1 MFKYKEQFKKILV
14 SIAVG
19 CTALVGHAAYAQF
32 PDRPIKM
39 IVPWPP
45 GGGSDVLGRIVSKHL
60 SQQLGQP
67 VVVDNRPGATGLI
80 GTDALVKSP
89 PDGYTLVFIADSYIV
104 SPILTP
110 ATARYDVNKDFTNI
124 GMVGFFPF
132 VLVVNAEKNPG
143 GLKAFLERAKSSSSN
158 VTYSSWGIG
167 SSSHLAMEMFR
178 SKTNANMLHVPFQ
191 GAAPAMNAVV
201 AGNVDA
207 LFVPAVV
214 ALPHHRSGKATI
226 LGVSS
231 TNRLPAA
238 PELLTLAEQGVESW
252 ISWMGVL
259 GPAGIPAD
267 RAQKLT
273 DALKAVITN
282 PEVRAELIKSGL
294 DPNFIGPKELTSF
307 VAGEDKRIRELVKS
321 ANIAQ

>member
-1 MFKYKEQFKKILV
+1 MFKYKEQFKKILAAV
-14 SIAVG
+14 AVG
-19 CTALVGHAAYAQF
+19 CAALVGHTAYAQF

-39 IVPWPP
+39 IIPWPP

-67 VVVDNRPGATGLI
+67 VVVENRPGATGLI
-80 GTDALVKSP
+80 GTDALVKSA

-132 VLVVNAEKNPG
+132 VLVVNAQKNPG
-143 GLKAFLERAKSSSSN
+143 DLKGFLERAKNPSSN
-158 VTYSSWGIG
+158 VAYSSWGNG

-178 SKTNANMLHVPFQ
+178 SKTNTSMLHVPFQ
-191 GAAPAMNAVV
+191 GAAPAMTAVIS
-201 AGNVDA
+201 GDVDA

-214 ALPHHRSGKATI
+214 ALPHHRSGKAKI

-267 RAQKLT
+267 RAQKLS
-273 DALKAVITN
+273 DALKKVVSD
-282 PEVRAELIKSGL
+282 PVVREELVKSGL
-294 DPNFIGPKELTSF
+294 DPNFMGPKELTSF
-307 VAGEDKRIRELVKS
+307 VAKEDQRIRELVKA
-321 ANIAQ
+321 ANISQ